1 MIRETLTV
9 KLKHRYIKPTA
20 RFLHLIL
27 LKNNLILGDI
37 HLFKQRNRKKLKKK
51 KIEIERKI
59 KIEME
64 KIEKKY
70 RKKSAS
76 YNKT

>member
-20 RFLHLIL
+20 RFLQLIL

-51 KIEIERKI
+51 ENRN
-59 KIEME
+59 
-64 KIEKKY
+64 
-70 RKKSAS
+70 RKK
-76 YNKT
+76 NKNRNGKNRKKIQEEIG